1 LPFASYTILPNMSE
15 NCHVQS
21 SFRRSDGRHHGAP
34 PVNTVH
40 GFEYG
45 MDSDGWVLTVAE
57 PYLRNLL
64 DRMPELR
71 VVWSEPRILSLAV
84 DDEETSDTRSALLRL
99 DRELDESPSKYR
111 DRKRLSPGDASRSAP
126 GVS

>member
-1 LPFASYTILPNMSE
+1 VLI
-15 NCHVQS
+15 V
-21 SFRRSDGRHHGAP
+21 

-57 PYLRNLL
+57 PYLCNLL

-71 VVWSEPRILSLAV
+71 SVWSEPRILSLAV
-84 DDEETSDTRSALLRL
+84 DDEEARITI
-99 DRELDESPSKYR
+99 
-111 DRKRLSPGDASRSAP
+111 DANTAWINAIN
-126 GVS
+126 VAM